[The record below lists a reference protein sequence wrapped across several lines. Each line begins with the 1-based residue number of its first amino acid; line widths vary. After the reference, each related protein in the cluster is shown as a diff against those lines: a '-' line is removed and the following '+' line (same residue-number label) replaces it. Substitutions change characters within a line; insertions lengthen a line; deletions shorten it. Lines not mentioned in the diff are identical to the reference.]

1 MGDSTLLRKE
11 LRKIYHE
18 IDLLR
23 KENAELRSQVIQL
36 KEEKASMI
44 DRYESE
50 IEYLVRRLNYY
61 ENENA
66 PSSTDSIYNTERK
79 KFQKEEA
86 LLDSESADNNA
97 ANKDNPASKNNTNM
111 DLNSRKAGPSKS
123 YICRTTG
130 RNTITCLLPQL
141 AHRCTSYRLVYS
153 ERL

>member
-23 KENAELRSQVIQL
+23 KENTELRSQVIQL

-66 PSSTDSIYNTERK
+66 PSSTGSIYNAERK
-79 KFQKEEA
+79 KVPERG
-86 LLDSESADNNA
+86 S
-97 ANKDNPASKNNTNM
+97 
-111 DLNSRKAGPSKS
+111 PS
-123 YICRTTG
+123 G
-130 RNTITCLLPQL
+130 F
-141 AHRCTSYRLVYS
+141 
-153 ERL
+153 